1 MLEGGEIIN
10 VKREGVSV
18 WSYQVKL
25 DRPTEVGVPTVLAT
39 EVTVASADM
48 LLPYTT
54 FSAFRPCRRLKVTV
68 HFGTPARASS
78 VWRLSGVI
86 PVQMM
91 DDAPLMPDDLID
103 LSEDPTVAVEFTGL
117 QLGMAYGLRWLWA

>member
-1 MLEGGEIIN
+1 M
-10 VKREGVSV
+10 
-18 WSYQVKL
+18 KL